1 MSASPRPIAILFD
14 LDGTLVDSVADLTV
28 SANATLEH
36 YGLPALGE
44 SEVASYIGDG
54 ARRLLERCLGA
65 ADAEVDLSD
74 ALRRFRSHYLEQCTE
89 LTRPYPGVAAGLAR
103 LSPMS
108 MAIVTNKPEPMAE
121 RIADSLDLRRYL
133 GAVIGARPK
142 IPVKP
147 DPALLSIAMGDLGVN
162 GSDALSP
169 ERTWMVGDS
178 PNDIRAGRAL
188 GLSTIA
194 VSWGFTPREKLEGLD
209 ADHLVDSF
217 DEITEILA
225 ND

>member
-1 MSASPRPIAILFD
+1 MNASRRPTAVLFD

-36 YGLPALGE
+36 YGLAPLGE

-89 LTRPYPGVAAGLAR
+89 LTRLYPGVASGLAR
-103 LSPMS
+103 LAPTA

-121 RIADSLDLRRYL
+121 RIAEALDLRRYL

-147 DPALLSIAMGDLGVN
+147 DPALLSIAMSELGAN
-162 GSDALSP
+162 GSAALP
-169 ERTWMVGDS
+169 PHQTWMVGDS
-178 PNDIRAGRAL
+178 VNDIRAGKAL

-194 VSWGFTPREKLEGLD
+194 VSWGFTPREQLEGLD

-217 DEITEILA
+217 DEIAEILA
-225 ND
+225 SD